1 MFLYLKNTSAYI
13 CFTEFVKWI
22 LPFCSNIHT
31 LKLEN
36 IEIMDTSI
44 FFPYREEMNVYN
56 EIARLKKLKDL
67 QITSSSYMMHLIPK
81 EVTSVA
87 FQTITTLFIPRRF
100 LGTVDR
106 WRYFGFVLI

>member
-1 MFLYLKNTSAYI
+1 MFLYLKNTSVI
-13 CFTEFVKWI
+13 SV
-22 LPFCSNIHT
+22 
-31 LKLEN
+31 
-36 IEIMDTSI
+36 SI

-106 WRYFGFVLI
+106 WRYFGFDLI